1 MTIVKEYLD
10 YTEKWKKEYGE
21 KTLVLMQVGSFF
33 EAYGLLDKDN
43 NIYGSCIVEFA
54 EINNMIIAR
63 KNICVGKARVV
74 MAGFGLA
81 QLEKY
86 IRKLQECGYT
96 VPVYTQDTPS
106 KNTTR
111 SLHTIFSPGTYFSN
125 DTKEL
130 SNNITCIWIHYSKAV
145 LGLNDQITIGISNID
160 IYTGKTSIFEFSKD
174 YLHNPTTYDELE
186 RYISIY
192 RPNECILIGNL
203 EENII
208 DDIIN
213 FTSISAITIHKICLL
228 SDIDKFETMKLV
240 KNAEKQNYQ
249 QEVIKRFYPNKNN
262 EALLENLQTYYIA
275 IQSFIYLL
283 DFTYKH
289 NPNLVNNISEPLIE
303 NYTTRLVLANHSLK
317 QLNIIPDNRF
327 SGKFSCVSHL
337 LNNCVTP
344 MGKRNFLYNLLNPT
358 NNIDYLNKSYAI
370 TDHILTINSW
380 EYYRSTLNNIRDM
393 EKLRRKLIMKKITPK
408 DFTILYENL
417 ITILT
422 LYKVCIKDKTL
433 FVYLE
438 ENCGKKGCLKELF
451 ELCKNLK
458 DMIER
463 NLDLNKAKFI
473 DDISQEKLGHMD
485 IDNIFYI
492 NRNLNENVD
501 LCYKK
506 TLESGQELE
515 CIRKYLSDL
524 ISKHE
529 KSAKTTEFVKI
540 HETAKMD
547 ATLQA
552 TKRRVSFL
560 KKALDEM
567 SPPFCTDRSIPLKYI
582 SRFSNTEETYLLD
595 IKSLEYITCGSN
607 QSSMIITS
615 PQIRKITSLINTS
628 KNDLISALE
637 LYYYKFVDK
646 FAEYNLDCLINF
658 VVNLDIIQCKCFI
671 AKEYNYCKPKIIK
684 NEKSF
689 IDFKGIRHALIEHLN
704 TREIYITNDLMLGKE
719 EKDCAEDFK
728 ESEPFYYNGI
738 LLYGTN
744 AVGKTSF
751 IKAIGIAII
760 MAQAG
765 LYVPASSF
773 NYYPYNTLFTRI
785 LGNDNIFKGLSTFAV
800 EMTELRT
807 ILQMADKNSLILG
820 DELCSG
826 TESDSALSI
835 FVAGLE
841 ILHKKLCTFLFAT
854 HFHEIVKYEEVTA
867 LTHMSMYHMS
877 VIFDKANNKLVYDR
891 KLKMGAG
898 ESMYGLEVCKSL
910 NLPLD
915 FLNRAHDLRVKYNKC
930 YKNVLGQ
937 DVSRY
942 NAKKIRDICEICKIN
957 NGTEIHHLEYQ
968 RNAHDNFIITK
979 DTNFHKNHTA
989 NLINVCNGCHYI
1001 IHQRNE
1007 KIVIKKTTDGYEIC
1021 TEL

>member
-1 MTIVKEYLD
+1 MTIVKDYLD

-33 EAYGLLDKDN
+33 ESYGLLDKDN

-54 EINNMIIAR
+54 EINDMTISR
-63 KNICVGKARVV
+63 KNLCVGTTRVV
-74 MAGFGLA
+74 MAGFGLP

-86 IRKLQECGYT
+86 IRKLQDHGFT
-96 VPVYTQDTPS
+96 IPVYTQDTQS

-130 SNNITCIWIHYSKAV
+130 SNNITCIWLHHSKAV
-145 LGLNDQITIGISNID
+145 IGLNEQITVGISNID

-174 YLHNPTTYDELE
+174 YFHNPTTYDELE

-192 RPNECILIGNL
+192 RPNECIIIANL

-213 FTSISAITIHKICLL
+213 FTSISAIKIHKICLL
-228 SDIDKFETMKLV
+228 VDSNIDSIKLA

-249 QEVIKRFYPNKNN
+249 QEVIKRFYPNKND
-262 EALLENLQTYYIA
+262 EVLLENLQIYCVA

-289 NPNLVNNISEPLIE
+289 NPNLVSNIAEPLLE

-327 SGKFSCVSHL
+327 SGKYSCVSHL

-358 NNIDYLNKSYAI
+358 IDIDFLNKSYNI
-370 TDHILTINSW
+370 TEHILTENSW

-408 DFTILYENL
+408 DFTIMHNNL
-417 ITILT
+417 TTILSM
-422 LYKVCIKDKTL
+422 YKICIKDKIL
-433 FVYLE
+433 IKYLE
-438 ENCGKKGCLKELF
+438 ENCGEKCCLKELF
-451 ELCKNLK
+451 ELCKSLK
-458 DMIER
+458 EMIEG
-463 NLDLNKAKFI
+463 NLDLNKSKLI

-485 IDNIFYI
+485 IANVFYI
-492 NRNLNENVD
+492 NRNLDERVD

-506 TLESGQELE
+506 TLECGQELE

-524 ISKHE
+524 ISKYE
-529 KSAKTTEFVKI
+529 KSTKTTEFVKI

-547 ATLQA
+547 ATLLQA
-552 TKRRVSFL
+552 TKRRATFL
-560 KKALDEM
+560 KKALDNELN
-567 SPPFCTDRSIPLKYI
+567 PDKIPLKYI
-582 SRFSNTEETYLLD
+582 SLFSNTEETYILD
-595 IKSLEYITCGSN
+595 TRSLEYTTSSGN
-607 QSSMIITS
+607 QSNIIITS

-628 KNDLISALE
+628 KNDLIGELE
-637 LYYYKFVDK
+637 IYYNKFIDK
-646 FAEYNLDCLINF
+646 FLEYELDSIINF
-658 VVNLDIIQCKCFI
+658 VINLDIIQCKCFI
-671 AKEYNYCKPKIIK
+671 ANEYNYCKPKIVVHQ
-684 NEKSF
+684 KSF

-704 TREIYITNDLMLGKE
+704 TRELYVTNDLSLGNTE
-719 EKDCAEDFK
+719 GPD
-728 ESEPFYYNGI
+728 GI

-744 AVGKTSF
+744 AVGKTSL
-751 IKAIGIAII
+751 IKAIGIAVIL
-760 MAQAG
+760 AQAG
-765 LYVPASSF
+765 LYVPATSF
-773 NYYPYNTLFTRI
+773 TYYPYNTLFTRI

-841 ILHKKLCTFLFAT
+841 ILHEKICTFLFAT
-854 HFHEIVKYEEVTA
+854 HFHEIVKYDEVIA
-867 LTHMSMYHMS
+867 LANMQMYHMS
-877 VIFDKANNKLVYDR
+877 VIFDKSNNKLVYDR
-891 KLKMGAG
+891 KLKPGAG

-910 NLPLD
+910 NLPTA
-915 FLNRAHDLRVKYNKC
+915 FLNRAHDLRIKYNQC
-930 YKNVLGQ
+930 YKNILAQ

-942 NAKKIRDICEICKIN
+942 NAKKIKDICEICKIN
-957 NGTEIHHLEYQ
+957 KGSEIHHLEYQ
-968 RNAHDNFIITK
+968 RNAQNNFIITE
-979 DTNFHKNHTA
+979 DANFHKNHTA
-989 NLINVCNGCHYI
+989 NLINVCDGCHNM
-1001 IHQRNE
+1001 IHQKNE
-1007 KIVIKKTTDGYEIC
+1007 KFIIKKTSDGYEISA
-1021 TEL
+1021 EL

>member
-1 MTIVKEYLD
+1 MTIVKDYLD

-21 KTLVLMQVGSFF
+21 RTLVLIQVGSFF
-33 EAYGLLDKDN
+33 ESYGLLDTDN
-43 NIYGSCIVEFA
+43 NIYGSSIVEFA
-54 EINNMIIAR
+54 EINDMTISR

-74 MAGFGLA
+74 MAGFGLP

-86 IRKLQECGYT
+86 IKKLQDHGFT
-96 VPVYTQDTPS
+96 IPVYTQDTQS

-130 SNNITCIWIHYSKAV
+130 SNNITCIWIHHSKS
-145 LGLNDQITIGISNID
+145 GLSISEQVTIGISNID

-174 YLHNPTTYDELE
+174 FIHNPSTYDELE

-192 RPNECILIGNL
+192 HPNECIIIANF

-208 DDIIN
+208 NDIIN
-213 FTSISAITIHKICLL
+213 FTSINSIKIHKINIT
-228 SDIDKFETMKLV
+228 SNTNTDTIKLV

-249 QEVIKRFYPNKNN
+249 QEVIKRFYLNKNDETILN
-262 EALLENLQTYYIA
+262 GLQNYCIA

-289 NPNLVNNISEPLIE
+289 NPNLVNNISEPLLE
-303 NYTTRLVLANHSLK
+303 NYTNRLILANHSLK
-317 QLNIIPDNRF
+317 QLNIIPDHRF
-327 SGKFSCVSHL
+327 SGKYSCVSNL

-358 NNIDYLNKSYAI
+358 TNIETLNQSYYI
-370 TDHILTINSW
+370 TDHLLQGNTW
-380 EYYRSTLNNIRDM
+380 ENYRLALSNIRDM

-408 DFTILYENL
+408 DFTILHNN
-417 ITILT
+417 ICIIIS
-422 LYKVCIKDKTL
+422 LYSECNKDKRL
-433 FVYLE
+433 MKYLARDE
-438 ENCGKKGCLKELF
+438 KVKDEMKELLVFCKKLKE
-451 ELCKNLK
+451 
-458 DMIER
+458 MIER
-463 NLDLNKAKFI
+463 HLDINKSKII
-473 DDISQEKLGHMD
+473 DDISQEKLGNWDTH
-485 IDNIFYI
+485 NIFYI
-492 NRNLNENVD
+492 NRGLDERVD
-501 LCYKK
+501 LSYKK
-506 TLESGQELE
+506 TIECSQELE

-529 KSAKTTEFVKI
+529 KSTKTTEFVKI

-552 TKRRVSFL
+552 TKRRVTFL
-560 KKALDEM
+560 KKAIENTA
-567 SPPFCTDRSIPLKYI
+567 TDGGATLKYK
-582 SRFSNTEETYLLD
+582 SSFSEKEETYMLD
-595 IKSLEYITCGSN
+595 LTTLDYSVNGGS
-607 QSSMIITS
+607 QSSMVITS

-628 KNDLISALE
+628 KNDLIGELE

-646 FAEYNLDCLINF
+646 FLENDLESIINF
-658 VVNLDIIQCKCFI
+658 VINLDILQCKCFI
-671 AKEYNYCKPKIIK
+671 AKEHNYCKPIIQPY
-684 NEKSF
+684 EKSF
-689 IDFKGIRHALIEHLN
+689 INFKGIRHALIEHLN
-704 TREIYITNDLMLGKE
+704 TREIYITNDLSLGY
-719 EKDCAEDFK
+719 DI
-728 ESEPFYYNGI
+728 NGI

-765 LYVPASSF
+765 LYVPATEF
-773 NYYPYNTLFTRI
+773 IYYPYTTLFTRI

-841 ILHKKLCTFLFAT
+841 ILHNKLSTFLFAT
-854 HFHEIVKYEEVTA
+854 HFHEIVKYEEVIA
-867 LTHMSMYHMS
+867 LDKMKMYHMS

-891 KLKMGAG
+891 KLKAGAG

-915 FLNRAHDLRVKYNKC
+915 FLNRAHDLRIKYNKC
-930 YKNVLGQ
+930 YKNILAQ
-937 DVSRY
+937 EVSKY
-942 NAKKIRDICEICKIN
+942 NSKKIKDICEICNIN

-968 RNAHDNFIITK
+968 KNAQDNYIITGNV
-979 DTNFHKNHTA
+979 NFHKNHAA
-989 NLINVCNGCHYI
+989 NLINVCHQCHYK
-1001 IHQRNE
+1001 IHKNNE
-1007 KIVIKKTTDGYEIC
+1007 KLSIRKTTDGYEVS
-1021 TEL
+1021 TPV